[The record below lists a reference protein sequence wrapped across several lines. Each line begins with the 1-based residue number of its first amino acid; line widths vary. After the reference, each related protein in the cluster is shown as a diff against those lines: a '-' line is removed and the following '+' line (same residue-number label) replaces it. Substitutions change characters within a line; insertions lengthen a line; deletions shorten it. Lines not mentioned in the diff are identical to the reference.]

1 MPKPSTVKI
10 SETYANALL
19 KAAMDGGVLKNVAK
33 DMSRL
38 IETPN
43 LSLLSSPFLPQ
54 QKQDEVLH
62 LLAQKCGLNE
72 ITVSFLRLLINDKVL
87 KYFQDIAK
95 SFDNKYSALSGITDV
110 IVETVQPLSDKQ
122 SQKLKDGLE
131 KKLKKEVRLQY
142 RLNENLLGGLILY
155 VGSTQIDDSISS
167 KVNTIAKMMKG
178 F

>member
-1 MPKPSTVKI
+1 M
-10 SETYANALL
+10 AW
-19 KAAMDGGVLKNVAK
+19 
-33 DMSRL
+33 
-38 IETPN
+38 
-43 LSLLSSPFLPQ
+43 
-54 QKQDEVLH
+54 
-62 LLAQKCGLNE
+62 
-72 ITVSFLRLLINDKVL
+72 KVL

-155 VGSTQIDDSISS
+155 VGSTQIDDSVSS